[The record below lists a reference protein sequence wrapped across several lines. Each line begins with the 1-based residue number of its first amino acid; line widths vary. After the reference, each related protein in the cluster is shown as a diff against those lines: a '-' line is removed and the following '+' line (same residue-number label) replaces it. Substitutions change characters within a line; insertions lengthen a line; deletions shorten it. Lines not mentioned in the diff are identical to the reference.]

1 MSNTDVINNKI
12 LDILIP
18 SLSQDFR
25 SALALIGDDEWD
37 YILERGREHRFLPL
51 MHWTLEQADVLDK
64 VPHKAEKAIA
74 DARRRSTLRALAAQ
88 REILLLHRLFADADI
103 PHVFLKGAYLSQF
116 AYPHPGLRPV
126 RDIDVVV
133 APDCV
138 SRAFTLMA
146 KQGYVPIT
154 GTPVDVEAYVKQSK
168 HLPGLLNPSGSLSV
182 EVHSH
187 VDAPGGKLARLDALQ
202 NVTIRYMGNDPVP
215 FMDPTDQ
222 FIYLCVHAADFHTFN
237 NGPLII
243 ADIGFLLQRGEID
256 LYHVASRATEL
267 GVMKSVTLTLALT
280 DSCWQVIRNDIE
292 VLFDPI
298 PEDVIQDVRQL
309 CFRSFAARSY
319 VTLVAELSGEG
330 LTSPGAVRIIQEI
343 FPSPTKLVLEFG
355 PSQSP
360 AEYIPRLMRHWGR
373 LATEKLPAIFASR
386 SQQTTQAEISRV
398 KRIRTYLQP

>member
-18 SLSQDFR
+18 SLSRDFR

-37 YILERGREHRFLPL
+37 YIIERGREHRFLPL

-74 DARRRSTLRALAAQ
+74 DARRRCTLRALAAQ

-116 AYPHPGLRPV
+116 AYPHPALRPV

-138 SRAFTLMA
+138 SRAFTLMV
-146 KQGYVPIT
+146 KQGYVPIN
-154 GTPVDVEAYVKQSK
+154 GTPVDVEAYVKQRK

-187 VDAPGGKLARLDALQ
+187 VDKPGGQLARLDALQ
-202 NVTIRYMGNDPVP
+202 NVTISYMGNDPVP

-256 LYHVASRATEL
+256 LHHVASRSTEL
-267 GVMKSVTLTLALT
+267 GVIRSVALTLALT
-280 DSCWQVIRNDIE
+280 NSCWQVSRKDIE
-292 VLFDPI
+292 VLFESI
-298 PEDVIQDVRQL
+298 PEDIIQDARQL

-319 VTLVAELSGEG
+319 VALVAELSSEG
-330 LTSPGAVRIIQEI
+330 FTSSSIVRLMKKI
-343 FPSPTKLVLEFG
+343 FPSPNELVLEFG
-355 PSQSP
+355 PSQSR

-373 LATEKLPAIFASR
+373 LATESIPAKIASR
-386 SQQTTQAEISRV
+386 SQQTTQTEISRV
-398 KRIRTYLQP
+398 KRIQAYLKS